1 MPEEQKIPSFDEVMG
16 NDKTSSKIPSFDE
29 VMGTNPLDKKE
40 KEPVISFEK
49 QMLGGIGKDEWSGSA
64 GSIKPTSMQLM
75 EKEAKGAKAKT
86 DATRKETP
94 IIGDVK
100 ETNKAL
106 DNTIAKWAKQ
116 NNVDVDNP
124 KAKAQRKKY
133 EQGLGGEY
141 AVRLDDY
148 GEPQLA
154 HNADGITSV
163 LSAWSSSNNLIDES
177 KRVKKMSNKEGIN
190 YLKDLEKNQQII
202 PEIPRG
208 YFGQIGQFL
217 GEQGRMVTTSSAG
230 SLAAKGLASVLAP
243 ETGGLSLALIGIAGG
258 ATALA
263 PDIMAQ
269 NYISDLQKYWQKA
282 KEENEDI
289 SDEDAYAKAKSQALT
304 SEKIGIGEAVGYEL
318 GSTIVGKLFP
328 KAVTGSGV
336 KSAISKYITEATPG
350 LIAAETVTMGSS
362 VAKDLSAK
370 QKGFDI
376 SNKEMLDN
384 ALDKGNETLK
394 FVGAMSIL
402 HGAVNNAVKIPKYL
416 KAQLLN
422 HVSDATPGV
431 PEQFLNNLAK
441 NGVADPKDVE
451 KTKTAISSF
460 QKAKETLS
468 SLNIDDEATSGAL
481 SGKQEK
487 KLKIQAEIDDLKKK
501 NVSIGI
507 EDKEN
512 EIKKIDYDMKN
523 IYQTGNVFE
532 NEYDNEVPSPS
543 QKLEVKPT
551 EEVKSVKLIDLPDRA
566 FAVGMP
572 VEKFEDL
579 KSKIQKEGFTL
590 PIIIDKESGNVLDGQ
605 SRLSVAQ
612 DLGIED
618 VPYIYMD
625 NPTRTDLNEK
635 IKELEKQYIPTQ
647 EVKPTEVKEEFK
659 PTEEEIKISET
670 AAPEQR
676 AEALK
681 QTKESYGTQPST
693 KGVGEP
699 TAPISEDVLSKPVKD
714 IVKSAEPAEQSALDK
729 FRTERYK
736 SEDEFRAEYNK
747 PASEG
752 GHRSELG
759 ETKEEFLLRK
769 FCE

>member
-1 MPEEQKIPSFDEVMG
+1 MEDNSTIQSAQPQAQQQDIDKLYDVVKEEGLYTQSKDEFKKKYSTPESIDKLYDVVKEEGLYTKSKDDFYSKYYPDLNKQKTP
-16 NDKTSSKIPSFDE
+16 
-29 VMGTNPLDKKE
+29 KE
-40 KEPVISFEK
+40 KEPLVNLEK

-64 GSIKPTSMQLM
+64 GSIKPTPMQLM
-75 EKEAKGAKAKT
+75 EKEAKGAKAKA

-116 NNVDVDNP
+116 NNVDVNSP
-124 KAKAQRKKY
+124 KAKAQRKQY

-154 HNADGITSV
+154 HNADGITSF

-208 YFGQIGQFL
+208 YTGQIGEFL
-217 GEQGRMVTTSSAG
+217 GGQGRMLATSSAG

-289 SDEDAYAKAKSQALT
+289 SDEDAYAKAKSQALN

-318 GSTIVGKLFP
+318 GGTIAGKLFP
-328 KAVTGSGV
+328 KVVSGSGL
-336 KSAISKYITEATPG
+336 KSAISKYITEAAPG

-362 VAKDLSAK
+362 IAKDLSAK

-384 ALDKGNETLK
+384 ALDKGDETLK

-402 HGAVNNAVKIPKYL
+402 HGAVNNAIKIPKYL

-512 EIKKIDYDMKN
+512 EIKKIDEDMKN

-532 NEYDNEVPSPS
+532 HEYDNEVPSPS
-543 QKLEVKPT
+543 QKLETT
-551 EEVKSVKLIDLPDRA
+551 EAAK
-566 FAVGMP
+566 
-572 VEKFEDL
+572 
-579 KSKIQKEGFTL
+579 
-590 PIIIDKESGNVLDGQ
+590 
-605 SRLSVAQ
+605 
-612 DLGIED
+612 
-618 VPYIYMD
+618 
-625 NPTRTDLNEK
+625 
-635 IKELEKQYIPTQ
+635 

-681 QTKESYGTQPST
+681 QTKESYGTQRST
-693 KGVGEP
+693 EGVGEP
-699 TAPISEDVLSKPVKD
+699 TAPISEDVLSKPIKD

-729 FRTERYK
+729 FRAERYK
-736 SEDEFRAEYNK
+736 SEDEFTAEYNK

-759 ETKEEFLLRK
+759 ETKEEFLIRK